1 MKYLSKLLIKN
12 VEIISAPDNEKYF
25 LGIDNDTISVISK
38 EMPTGFENAEIFN
51 ASDKIAV
58 PGLVNTH
65 THAAMTLL
73 RSYADDM
80 VLMDWLQNKIWPAEA
95 GLNDEDIYWG
105 TMLSIAEMLKT
116 GTTCFA
122 DMYFAMDKVAQAV
135 NETGIRASLS
145 RGLVGLTPDADE
157 KLQDNEM
164 LFKNWHGKAD
174 GRIRVMFGPHAPY
187 TCPVSYLKKV
197 VAKAGELNAEI
208 HMHLCETAGEVSD
221 CVKEHNMTPIKLMN
235 SLDMFDCGTLAA
247 HCVHVSEADLDI
259 MADKKVRVAHN
270 PQSNLKLASGI
281 APVPAML
288 KRGIIVG
295 LGTDGTSSNN
305 NLDLLE
311 ECRLAAM
318 LHKGISGDPLL
329 IPAQEALKLA
339 TKQGAS
345 ALGFTDVGEIEVGQK
360 ADIVLYDMQKPYWY
374 PRHDRVSLLVYAA
387 SATDADTV
395 IVNGKVLMKN
405 GELLEMDVEK
415 IYAEANM
422 RGHRLTR

>member
-38 EMPTGFENAEIFN
+38 EMPTGFENAEIIN

-235 SLDMFDCGTLAA
+235 SLDHEPKALVITSYYHIFRSRIIADRIGGFKWYGSGCG
-247 HCVHVSEADLDI
+247 I
-259 MADKKVRVAHN
+259 YDKKSTIFLLRE
-270 PQSNLKLASGI
+270 PLAVI
-281 APVPAML
+281 
-288 KRGIIVG
+288 K
-295 LGTDGTSSNN
+295 T
-305 NLDLLE
+305 
-311 ECRLAAM
+311 
-318 LHKGISGDPLL
+318 
-329 IPAQEALKLA
+329 
-339 TKQGAS
+339 
-345 ALGFTDVGEIEVGQK
+345 FFF
-360 ADIVLYDMQKPYWY
+360 
-374 PRHDRVSLLVYAA
+374 DR
-387 SATDADTV
+387 
-395 IVNGKVLMKN
+395 
-405 GELLEMDVEK
+405 
-415 IYAEANM
+415 
-422 RGHRLTR
+422 

>member
-1 MKYLSKLLIKN
+1 MTYLSKLLIKN

-38 EMPTGFENAEIFN
+38 EMPTGFENAEIIN

-197 VAKAGELNAEI
+197 VAKAIANGGTIPPIITAAMISLLPVANEAVPNTYAALLNGPPISIAIIPPRISPRMILLELP
-208 HMHLCETAGEVSD
+208 MEVS
-221 CVKEHNMTPIKLMN
+221 
-235 SLDMFDCGTLAA
+235 
-247 HCVHVSEADLDI
+247 
-259 MADKKVRVAHN
+259 
-270 PQSNLKLASGI
+270 
-281 APVPAML
+281 
-288 KRGIIVG
+288 
-295 LGTDGTSSNN
+295 
-305 NLDLLE
+305 
-311 ECRLAAM
+311 
-318 LHKGISGDPLL
+318 PLFSAVL
-329 IPAQEALKLA
+329 IPPMMGS
-339 TKQGAS
+339 TTNSIRSPMIRIPTTG
-345 ALGFTDVGEIEVGQK
+345 
-360 ADIVLYDMQKPYWY
+360 
-374 PRHDRVSLLVYAA
+374 
-387 SATDADTV
+387 
-395 IVNGKVLMKN
+395 
-405 GELLEMDVEK
+405 
-415 IYAEANM
+415 
-422 RGHRLTR
+422 

>member
-1 MKYLSKLLIKN
+1 MRN
-12 VEIISAPDNEKYF
+12 
-25 LGIDNDTISVISK
+25 
-38 EMPTGFENAEIFN
+38 
-51 ASDKIAV
+51 
-58 PGLVNTH
+58 
-65 THAAMTLL
+65 
-73 RSYADDM
+73 
-80 VLMDWLQNKIWPAEA
+80 
-95 GLNDEDIYWG
+95 
-105 TMLSIAEMLKT
+105 
-116 GTTCFA
+116 
-122 DMYFAMDKVAQAV
+122 
-135 NETGIRASLS
+135 
-145 RGLVGLTPDADE
+145 
-157 KLQDNEM
+157 
-164 LFKNWHGKAD
+164 
-174 GRIRVMFGPHAPY
+174 
-187 TCPVSYLKKV
+187 
-197 VAKAGELNAEI
+197 
-208 HMHLCETAGEVSD
+208 
-221 CVKEHNMTPIKLMN
+221 
-235 SLDMFDCGTLAA
+235 LAA

>member
-1 MKYLSKLLIKN
+1 MSKLLIKN

-38 EMPTGFENAEIFN
+38 EMPTGFENAEIIN

-281 APVPAML
+281 APVKLMLETGIKPA
-288 KRGIIVG
+288 
-295 LGTDGTSSNN
+295 LGTDGNGSNN
-305 NLDLLE
+305 NLDMFRELFTASVLQKGYTLDAQALDAYSAVE
-311 ECRLAAM
+311 MATVNGAA
-318 LHKGISGDPLL
+318 
-329 IPAQEALKLA
+329 
-339 TKQGAS
+339 
-345 ALGFTDVGEIEVGQK
+345 ALGYKGGRIKEGFAADVL
-360 ADIVLYDMQKPYWY
+360 VLYPSLFLE
-374 PRHDRVSLLVYAA
+374 PVHDVYGIIAY
-387 SATDADTV
+387 SAESCDV
-395 IVNGKVLMKN
+395 RYNIVNGRVLVKE
-405 GELLEMDVEK
+405 GECLTVDKER
-415 IYAEANM
+415 AAA
-422 RGHRLTR
+422 RLKELCAALF